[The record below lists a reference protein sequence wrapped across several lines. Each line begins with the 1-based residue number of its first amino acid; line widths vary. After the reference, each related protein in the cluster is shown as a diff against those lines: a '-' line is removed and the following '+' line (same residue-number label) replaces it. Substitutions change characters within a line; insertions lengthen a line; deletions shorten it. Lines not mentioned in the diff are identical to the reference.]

1 MLSTMIGNIYYFWP
15 NWHATL
21 GPNAFCLIAIA
32 AFLIAAATA
41 RDWLRWTGTLLAE
54 STVLV
59 FISIYL
65 SSPM

>member
-41 RDWLRWTGTLLAE
+41 PDWLRDRDP
-54 STVLV
+54 SR
-59 FISIYL
+59 
-65 SSPM
+65 